1 MKRLKITSAMLS
13 AVMCMSMLAAPVT
26 VIADEAAAPEE
37 TQATEVTKKE
47 ETKETEKL
55 APKETEKP
63 AETEK
68 SAAKETEE
76 KKPESTEKE
85 TEASEK
91 TEPSETEKQETE
103 ATESQKP
110 SETEKQEPETTVK
123 ETEPSEKTEPSETE
137 KAEPETSET
146 QEATQ
151 PEETAPE
158 ETVPEVKPEKGPVTT
173 TRRKAKKEVSI
184 YKDKDN
190 TCFGTDRIAKPVAPS
205 SVNSA
210 WSGSFVYF
218 GKYEDAPIR
227 FRVLSPRSTAY
238 QTTTGNPTLFL
249 DSDETLINYGF
260 GYPNKWDGSALQ
272 KLLNSGATS
281 LFNRAFKD
289 NEQKAIAVS
298 KGTGG
303 LSYANGSSVKERY
316 GSPVSIND
324 RLFILDAAEMINPNY
339 GYSSDPGKT
348 EDDWKEVKN
357 RKKTGVVSSYWVRSA
372 AKVILPPELG
382 GDGNPV
388 TDTYA
393 GDVDKNGDLH
403 YHYVNDSH
411 GIGVAPAL
419 NIDLSAIL
427 FSTAVS
433 GELGKAGTEYKLTLN
448 DPNLRIEIPSVKK
461 TSITG
466 NTVTVHYRLNGTNNE
481 NVNRVSVL
489 IRRRTNWNI
498 LLYEA
503 LTVSSIS
510 SGKGTFT
517 LPSSLSLEDWG
528 AATDVGYDVFIL
540 AEQTFG
546 SQTTDYASELVSVD
560 KPVERNLTV
569 NPYIAYYK
577 QDGTG
582 PILDQEGESGT
593 VSTNMTKVGTGDV
606 VTVGA
611 TPKSGYSL
619 KKIEWRNGVAG
630 SATDI
635 TTKASFTVGD
645 KDPYVYVYFQKLN
658 PDEPV
663 KYQVHYSILNENG
676 SVDDSGKC
684 GTVVLNKTEAESGE
698 KITVT
703 VTPNSGYELYQI
715 AVCDANLNDSVNI
728 TATKS
733 FTVKNY
739 DPYVYVMFI
748 RERQSNPLTAS
759 GRTAK
764 VKYKKLRKKK
774 QTVARAK
781 VMNVSKAQGNVT
793 YKLTGVKRGK
803 SKKYKKYFTIN
814 AKTGNVTIKKKLK
827 KGTYKVTC
835 TVSAAGNGSY
845 KAGTKSV
852 TFKIKVK

>member
-1 MKRLKITSAMLS
+1 MKLHLKLTSAMLS
-13 AVMCMSMLAAPVT
+13 ALMCASMVMAPVS
-26 VIADEAAAPEE
+26 VIADDSAAPSE
-37 TQATEVTKKE
+37 TQTAETTEKE
-47 ETKETEKL
+47 EPKETK
-55 APKETEKP
+55 AASKETEKP
-63 AETEK
+63 APK
-68 SAAKETEE
+68 
-76 KKPESTEKE
+76 
-85 TEASEK
+85 
-91 TEPSETEKQETE
+91 ETEKQETE
-103 ATESQKP
+103 ATEKTEPAETEKQEPEVTEKDPETTEKQEAEATEEQKP
-110 SETEKQEPETTVK
+110 SETEKQEPAET
-123 ETEPSEKTEPSETE
+123 EKTEPET
-137 KAEPETSET
+137 TET
-146 QEATQ
+146 QEPTQ
-151 PEETAPE
+151 TEETAPE

-173 TRRKAKKEVSI
+173 ARRKAKKEVSI
-184 YKDKDN
+184 TKTKDN
-190 TCFGTDRIAKPVAPS
+190 TCLGTSKIAKPAVPS
-205 SVNSA
+205 GKDSL
-210 WSGSFVYF
+210 WSGSYVYF
-218 GKYEDAPIR
+218 GNFDGTPTKY
-227 FRVLSPRSTAY
+227 RVLSPNTSAY
-238 QTTTGNPTLFL
+238 GESSLFL
-249 DSDETLINYGF
+249 DSDNAIF
-260 GYPNKWDGSALQ
+260 MKRFDGNSSTWSGSDIQ
-272 KLLNSGATS
+272 QYLNSTYLNNMFTS
-281 LFNRAFKD
+281 
-289 NEQKAIAVS
+289 NERNAIAKS
-298 KGTGG
+298 YGDGG
-303 LSYANGSSVKERY
+303 LSYAEKSYEKETF
-316 GSPVSIND
+316 GKPVAVND
-324 RLFILDAAEMINPNY
+324 YIFLLDASEVLNKAY
-339 GYSSDPGKT
+339 GYSADSGMTTQDSGSSWDSYKVENRNKNNHAWYLRSCDPVGNNI
-348 EDDWKEVKN
+348 V
-357 RKKTGVVSSYWVRSA
+357 GIV
-372 AKVILPPELG
+372 
-382 GDGNPV
+382 DGSGYIFASLC
-388 TDTYA
+388 TYNN
-393 GDVDKNGDLH
+393 V
-403 YHYVNDSH
+403 YIS
-411 GIGVAPAL
+411 PAL
-419 NIDLSAIL
+419 NVKNSSIL

>member
-47 ETKETEKL
+47 ET
-55 APKETEKP
+55 KETEKP

-151 PEETAPE
+151 PEET
-158 ETVPEVKPEKGPVTT
+158 VPEVKPEKGPVTT
-173 TRRKAKKEVSI
+173 ARRKAVKEFSFP
-184 YKDKDN
+184 KTEDN
-190 TCFGTDRIAKPVAPS
+190 TCFGTEKIAKPTVPS
-205 SVNSA
+205 SENSV
-210 WSGSFVYF
+210 WTGSYVYF
-218 GKYEDAPIR
+218 GKDNGSGIK
-227 FRVLSPRSTAY
+227 FRVLAPSTTAY
-238 QTTTGNPTLFL
+238 GGKTMFL
-249 DSDETLINYGF
+249 DSDETLFNRRFDNDSNVWENSEIKSFLNGNSFLGCFTSIEQSAIAKSTRSGHSLETGTTAGKVASWTKSAFSKYVGLKGEKIFLLDAEEASNIEYGYNVSRT
-260 GYPNKWDGSALQ
+260 GASHKKDGSTTWWWL
-272 KLLNSGATS
+272 
-281 LFNRAFKD
+281 
-289 NEQKAIAVS
+289 
-298 KGTGG
+298 
-303 LSYANGSSVKERY
+303 
-316 GSPVSIND
+316 
-324 RLFILDAAEMINPNY
+324 
-339 GYSSDPGKT
+339 
-348 EDDWKEVKN
+348 
-357 RKKTGVVSSYWVRSA
+357 RSA
-372 AKVILPPELG
+372 NTDDSGNVGRVYTDGELG
-382 GDGNPV
+382 YGG
-388 TDTYA
+388 
-393 GDVDKNGDLH
+393 VDLV
-403 YHYVNDSH
+403 Y
-411 GIGVAPAL
+411 GVAPAL
-419 NIDLSAIL
+419 NVDLSSIL
-427 FSTAVS
+427 FSTKIS
-433 GELGKAGTEYKLTLN
+433 GDFNKAGAVYKLTLK
-448 DPNLRIEIPSVKK
+448 DSNLSIAVPSGKK
-461 TSITG
+461 ATITG
-466 NTVTVHYRLNGTNNE
+466 TTVTIPYQISGSNKGY
-481 NVNRVSVL
+481 VNRVSVL
-489 IRRRTNWNI
+489 IRRRVNWNI
-498 LLYEA
+498 LYYGS
-503 LTVSSIS
+503 LTVSTNGI
-510 SGKGTFT
+510 GTFE
-517 LPSSLSLEDWG
+517 LPSSLALEDWG

-546 SQTTDYASELVSVD
+546 AMTTDYASEMVLVD
-560 KPVERNLTV
+560 RPVERNLTV

-658 PDEPV
+658 PDEPT
-663 KYQVHYSILNENG
+663 KYKVHYTILNENG
-676 SVDDSGKC
+676 AVDDSEKC
-684 GTVVLNKTEAESGE
+684 GTVTFSKTEAESGE
-698 KITVT
+698 QITVT
-703 VTPNSGYELYQI
+703 VTPKSGYELYQI

-733 FTVKNY
+733 FAVKNY

-803 SKKYKKYFTIN
+803 SKKYKKYFKIN
-814 AKTGNVTIKKKLK
+814 ATTGNVTIKKKLK